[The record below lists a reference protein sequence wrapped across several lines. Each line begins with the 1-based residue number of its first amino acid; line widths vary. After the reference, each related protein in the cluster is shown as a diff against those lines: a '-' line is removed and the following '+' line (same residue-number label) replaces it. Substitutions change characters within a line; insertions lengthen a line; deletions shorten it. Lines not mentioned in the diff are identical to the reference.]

1 MVPFSIPKAAVIWR
15 EFIRQDDLAILI
27 KTKFQFEVNQAKT
40 NLCKPILQQFIDTTR
55 FFLNISNLF
64 IIGNIQKLHM
74 LIIDEWVIQLIVF
87 IVKFND
93 WSFQVQTFFNAKT
106 FRERTRSHITKNH
119 LQRNNFY
126 FLVELFCVRNTFY
139 KVSSYTRSIQF
150 FKNKR
155 RNLII

>member
-1 MVPFSIPKAAVIWR
+1 MVPFRIPKATVIWR
-15 EFIRQDDLAILI
+15 EFICQDDLAILI
-27 KTKFQFEVNQAKT
+27 KTKFQFKIDQAKT
-40 NLCKPILQQFIDTTR
+40 NLCKPIFQQFIDTTR
-55 FFLNISNLF
+55 FFLDIGNLF
-64 IIGNIQKLHM
+64 VIGNFQKLHM

-93 WSFQVQTFFNAKT
+93 WSFQVQAFLHAKT
-106 FRERTRSHITKNH
+106 LRKGTRSHITKNNF
-119 LQRNNFY
+119 QRNNFY

-139 KVSSYTRSIQF
+139 KVRCNTRSIQF